1 MHLLLDKMSATVIV
15 MTLFLMIFT
24 VNARNGKTMAETT
37 AFYDMTTQT
46 EAFAKI
52 LRRDLQSIANIFTI
66 DEDPQPD
73 GSTEFR
79 FESRIGLDTTLHA
92 ITYKKKFSQTRTF
105 TRRFI
110 TGGVDS
116 VYTIDF
122 YTIERLVDGV
132 VAGGSMDNLTD
143 WEIRAL
149 NEDAGTITD
158 PDDAAQIYVRFEAA
172 SPTFDMDVVQRI
184 LWESRFFPPLRN

>member
-1 MHLLLDKMSATVIV
+1 MQLILDKLGATIIAV
-15 MTLFLMIFT
+15 MIFLMIFT
-24 VNARNGKTMAETT
+24 VNSRNGQTMAETT
-37 AFYDMTTQT
+37 AFYNMSTQT

-52 LRRDLQSIANIFTI
+52 LRRDLQSIADVLTI
-66 DEDPQPD
+66 AEDPQPD

-79 FESRIGLDTTLHA
+79 FVSRIGLDTTRRT
-92 ITYKKKFSQTRTF
+92 ITYKKIFSRTHTF

-116 VYTIDF
+116 VYTVDF
-122 YTIERLVDGV
+122 FTIERLVDGV
-132 VAGGSMDNLTD
+132 VEGGSTDILTD

-172 SPTFDMDVVQRI
+172 SPTVEMNVVQSI
-184 LWESRFFPPLRN
+184 KWESRFFPPLRN

>member
-1 MHLLLDKMSATVIV
+1 MHILIDKLGATLIA
-15 MTLFLMIFT
+15 MTLFMMVFT
-24 VNARNGKTMAETT
+24 VNSRNGKTMTETT
-37 AFYDMTTQT
+37 AFYEMTTQS

-52 LRRDLQSIANIFTI
+52 LRRDLQSIANILTV

-79 FESRIGLDTTLHA
+79 FESRIGLDTTLHT
-92 ITYKKKFSQTRTF
+92 IIYKKKFSQTRTF

-116 VYTIDF
+116 VYTVDF

-132 VAGGSMDNLTD
+132 VEGGSTDILTD
-143 WEIRAL
+143 WEILAL

-158 PDDAAQIYVRFEAA
+158 TDDAAEVYVRFIAA
-172 SPTFDMDVVQRI
+172 SPTIETDVVQHI